1 MSKSY
6 RTIPKPRNF
15 EAVPLVADEIL
26 AEARRQA
33 RTRKAPQGYQM
44 RVLDDGSVFF
54 RNTDTP
60 GFERLISFADIVKAS
75 RRDFWISPHRSLWQH
90 VLNMWI

>member
-1 MSKSY
+1 
-6 RTIPKPRNF
+6 
-15 EAVPLVADEIL
+15 
-26 AEARRQA
+26 
-33 RTRKAPQGYQM
+33 M